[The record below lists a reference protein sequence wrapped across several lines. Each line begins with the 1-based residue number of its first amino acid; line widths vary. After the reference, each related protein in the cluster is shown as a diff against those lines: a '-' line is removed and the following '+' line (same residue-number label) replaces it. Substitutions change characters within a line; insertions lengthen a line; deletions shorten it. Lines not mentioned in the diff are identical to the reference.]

1 MFLVHESWV
10 TWLNLQQIGTAGIHC
25 IDISL
30 IGHLL
35 SQAVTFG
42 NKSFARQARKM
53 MGPFA
58 RKKNLL
64 VWNSTTLLPF
74 SQVCTLFL
82 TMSNRAKNTC
92 WILELHFEFL
102 HVLTIKVTH
111 SKECWFYIWRKLPM
125 SKVFLK
131 YNYFQIQSK
140 ALRKA
145 SYPKL

>member
-58 RKKNLL
+58 RKKIFLFEIQQHYFHFL
-64 VWNSTTLLPF
+64 KF
-74 SQVCTLFL
+74 AHFFL

-140 ALRKA
+140 ALRKV